1 MTSTTEA
8 VTYEKV
14 WATIQATAQQ
24 MKETDLRMQET
35 EQQIKA
41 TAQLIKENK
50 QGIKE
55 LKESMKETD
64 RHMQETDRRMKE
76 TDRRIGELGNRFG
89 ELAEHLVAPSIKE
102 KFNALYYTFDK
113 CSQNVDIADA
123 QDRYSGAEIDILLEN
138 GDVAIAVEVKARALT
153 RDVDRHLER
162 MEVLRRWADRHDDKR
177 KFLGAVAGAIMPDE
191 VRKYALKAGFY
202 VIEQTG
208 DTVAINVPGDFKP
221 REW

>member
-14 WATIQATAQQ
+14 WATIQATA
-24 MKETDLRMQET
+24 L
-35 EQQIKA
+35 
-41 TAQLIKENK
+41 LIQENK
-50 QGIKE
+50 QGIAELRESMKE
-55 LKESMKETD
+55 SDLRMKESMKETD
-64 RHMQETDRRMKE
+64 QRMKETDRRMKE
-76 TDRRIGELGNRFG
+76 TDRKIGELGNRFG

-102 KFNALYYTFDK
+102 KFNALHYTFDK

-138 GDVAIAVEVKARALT
+138 GDVAVAVEVKARALT
-153 RDVDRHLER
+153 KDVDRHLER
-162 MEVLRRWADRHDDKR
+162 MEVLRRWADRHKDQR
-177 KFLGAVAGAIMPDE
+177 KFQGAVAGAIIPEE

-208 DTVAINVPGDFKP
+208 DTVAINVPADFKP